1 MSYLGVQDR
10 FQIQMRSMEEFIEKE
25 NAVRFVDVFVEQ
37 LELEKVNGE
46 MALIMT
52 VYNMKRAIN
61 ILGIEKLLEK
71 LKNWKPKYPGFLK
84 TNKKQRFLSH
94 SAYFPSYSLTIFYFY
109 Q

>member
-25 NAVRFVDVFVEQ
+25 NTVRFVDAFVEQ

-52 VYNMKRAIN
+52 VYTMKRAIN
-61 ILGIEKLLEK
+61 MLGIEKLLEK
-71 LKNWKPKYPGFLK
+71 LKNWKPKYPKGLVSK
-84 TNKKQRFLSH
+84 IKELILSLYACF
-94 SAYFPSYSLTIFYFY
+94 SIFNYKY
-109 Q
+109 ID